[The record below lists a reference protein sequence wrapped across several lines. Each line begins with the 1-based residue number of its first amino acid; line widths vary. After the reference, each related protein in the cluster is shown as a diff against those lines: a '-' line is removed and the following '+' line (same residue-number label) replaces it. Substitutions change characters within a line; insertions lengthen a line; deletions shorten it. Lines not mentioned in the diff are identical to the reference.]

1 MGYFPLASAK
11 VGLFAE
17 MAKDFEIFFVR
28 SVEKVEKRDFPLNHV
43 GNLCYLCIVFERINN

>member
-28 SVEKVEKRDFPLNHV
+28 SVEKVEKRDFPLIHV
-43 GNLCYLCIVFERINN
+43 GNLCYLCTVFERINN